1 MQSRAI
7 EGAAVPSG
15 ESRLATRGRMC
26 MLVLGMLAAG
36 CGGEPSPQDPVDA
49 ASPDG
54 FAVRGSATGVLGPVD
69 LELRAGDDT
78 ELLAVTRD
86 GAFVFEARLEPGTSY
101 TVSLADPGV
110 PCALEGGAGVIAG
123 ADATIEL
130 ACTVP
135 ALASVAVSGIAP
147 AVALVPGTTDYAVDL
162 PLLQS
167 AVTLTATVARAGDK
181 LTIAGADVDV
191 GAPSPKIV
199 LALGDNFVDIVV
211 SNYLGWQRSY
221 RMNLRRAAQLAQ
233 QAYSKAS
240 NTGLN
245 DHFGEAVA
253 ISGDT
258 LAIAAPFEA
267 SAARGVDGDQDD
279 NGASGSG
286 AVYVFRR
293 AGMVWQQEAYL
304 KASNTGFSDNFGQS
318 LGLSGDI
325 LAIGAPREDSAA
337 RGVDGDQDDNTAAN
351 SGAVYVFRR
360 TGTSW
365 QQEAYLKASN
375 AGPGDDFGESLALAG
390 EVLAVGA
397 WNESSSARGVDGEQ
411 EDESAPG
418 SGAVYVFRRADG
430 AWQQEA
436 YLKASNTETGDAFGY
451 GVALSGDTL
460 AVGAIHEDSAAQ
472 GVGGDQDDNTVIN
485 TGAVY
490 VFRHSGTAW
499 QQEAYIKASN
509 PGIGDDFGQS
519 LALSGDALAVGA
531 PREASAAQGV
541 NGDQADDTAPSSGA
555 VYVFRRA
562 GTTWQQEAYVKA
574 SNPSTGDEFGTS
586 VALLGDILAIG
597 ALHERSAA
605 QGLDGDQANDN
616 ASSSGAVYVFRRAGT
631 TWAQDVYLKASNTGV
646 ADQFGRGVALSGDT
660 LAVGAWVEDSGARG
674 VNGDQAADSV
684 ENSGAAYIF
693 H

>member
-1 MQSRAI
+1 
-7 EGAAVPSG
+7 
-15 ESRLATRGRMC
+15 
-26 MLVLGMLAAG
+26 
-36 CGGEPSPQDPVDA
+36 
-49 ASPDG
+49 
-54 FAVRGSATGVLGPVD
+54 
-69 LELRAGDDT
+69 
-78 ELLAVTRD
+78 
-86 GAFVFEARLEPGTSY
+86 
-101 TVSLADPGV
+101 
-110 PCALEGGAGVIAG
+110 
-123 ADATIEL
+123 
-130 ACTVP
+130 
-135 ALASVAVSGIAP
+135 
-147 AVALVPGTTDYAVDL
+147 
-162 PLLQS
+162 
-167 AVTLTATVARAGDK
+167 
-181 LTIAGADVDV
+181 V
-191 GAPSPKIV
+191 G
-199 LALGDNFVDIVV
+199 
-211 SNYLGWQRSY
+211 
-221 RMNLRRAAQLAQ
+221 
-233 QAYSKAS
+233 
-240 NTGLN
+240 
-245 DHFGEAVA
+245 
-253 ISGDT
+253 
-258 LAIAAPFEA
+258 
-267 SAARGVDGDQDD
+267 GDQDD
-279 NGASGSG
+279 G
-286 AVYVFRR
+286 
-293 AGMVWQQEAYL
+293 
-304 KASNTGFSDNFGQS
+304 
-318 LGLSGDI
+318 
-325 LAIGAPREDSAA
+325 
-337 RGVDGDQDDNTAAN
+337 TAAN

-360 TGTSW
+360 TGTTW

-375 AGPGDDFGESLALAG
+375 AGAADNFGDSLALEG

-436 YLKASNTETGDAFGY
+436 YLKASNTETGDSFGY

-519 LALSGDALAVGA
+519 LALEGDALAVGA

-574 SNPSTGDEFGTS
+574 SNPGTGDEFGTS

-616 ASSSGAVYVFRRAGT
+616 ASSSGAVYVFRRTGT

-674 VNGDQAADSV
+674 VNGDQADDSV